1 MVVSDDP
8 CSSST
13 SRAAR
18 ISRMAAS
25 PRLMMATRLN
35 IASSLPPLLS
45 DRSNVFPSML
55 MLVRGSESCADIE
68 HLRTQGD
75 LFGWKPYDSTLH
87 RTSHEISPA
96 TRDQVAEAFAQV
108 RPELWRRS
116 SATDGKARVLLDID
130 ASLVEIHSENR

>member
-1 MVVSDDP
+1 
-8 CSSST
+8 
-13 SRAAR
+13 
-18 ISRMAAS
+18 
-25 PRLMMATRLN
+25 
-35 IASSLPPLLS
+35 
-45 DRSNVFPSML
+45 ML

-116 SATDGKARVLLDID
+116 GATDGKARVLLDID
-130 ASLVEIHSENR
+130 ASLVKIHSENREEAASTFKGRTAFSASAKARRVRPVKIPL